1 MAHRN
6 SFNEASA
13 WHFFIVLRQWGSL
26 LLIWAANTHQASC
39 MLQGGSA
46 QEVKAPAEGAPGPAA
61 ETPLAPYV
69 PLMATDAVAD
79 AAAALLLDDVV
90 PVQEENVVVV
100 ESISSN
106 AGQSS
111 DPPPLLSVL

>member
-1 MAHRN
+1 MKG
-6 SFNEASA
+6 AS
-13 WHFFIVLRQWGSL
+13 
-26 LLIWAANTHQASC
+26 THQASC
-39 MLQGGSA
+39 MQGGSA

-106 AGQSS
+106 AGPNP
-111 DPPPLLSVL
+111 DHPCPWCLALTPCIII

>member
-1 MAHRN
+1 M
-6 SFNEASA
+6 
-13 WHFFIVLRQWGSL
+13 VPLRGAQAARL
-26 LLIWAANTHQASC
+26 LVATFSHLMLKGGDAYKAFC
-39 MLQGGSA
+39 MLQGESA
-46 QEVKAPAEGAPGPAA
+46 QEVKAPAEGIPGPPA

-106 AGQSS
+106 AGQGSERLC
-111 DPPPLLSVL
+111 PLCLA